1 MPAPAK
7 ILLVDDDPDVRAQFA
22 AALSQVGYQVAHCE
36 DGMSALECLAAEN
49 PALIILDVEMP
60 RMNGWK
66 TLAELRRRKCPQP
79 ILMVT
84 HVNDVDSRVHGLDTG
99 ADDYIGKPCTA
110 GELQARV
117 RALLRRAPGTTK
129 RPSVL
134 HFGPTVVDLD
144 KKSATRD
151 GEPVRLTRTEYALL
165 ELLCENLGKPVSR
178 EQINLRVW
186 GGQQSSSHTLD
197 THLWRLRQKLGD
209 TDDEPRWIRNLP
221 AIGFVLS
228 LEEGKKGVRE

>member
-1 MPAPAK
+1 
-7 ILLVDDDPDVRAQFA
+7 
-22 AALSQVGYQVAHCE
+22 
-36 DGMSALECLAAEN
+36 
-49 PALIILDVEMP
+49 VEMP